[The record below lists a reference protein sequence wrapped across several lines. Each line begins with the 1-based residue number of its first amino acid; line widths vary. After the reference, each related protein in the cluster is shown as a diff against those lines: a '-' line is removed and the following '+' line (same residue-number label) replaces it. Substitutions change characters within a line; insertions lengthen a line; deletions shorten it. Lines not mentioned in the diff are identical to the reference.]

1 VNVNCSP
8 STVAGTHKEINVEH
22 RWGARLTVRTSVLVR
37 ARGGL
42 RGIGYISDMS
52 ISGARLVTS
61 LRAAPLSRV
70 KLFLSDDSGE
80 SIEAQVVRETGNGFA
95 VEWCEFAP
103 EVVRSLAH
111 TEVPMMP
118 SLLKRA

>member
-1 VNVNCSP
+1 M
-8 STVAGTHKEINVEH
+8 
-22 RWGARLTVRTSVLVR
+22 RLSLRTSVTVR

-52 ISGARLVTS
+52 ISGARVVTA
-61 LRAAPLSRV
+61 LRAAPLSHV
-70 KLFLSDDSGE
+70 KVILSDRSGV

-95 VEWCEFAP
+95 VEWCELAP

-111 TEVPMMP
+111 PGIPMRP
-118 SLLKRA
+118 GLLKRA